1 MRPLIYI
8 MTPVLILTIVL
19 ASRFVTWDAI
29 KGAKPQA
36 QANVQQGTLSLR
48 EWKIPHAI
56 AAFTRAI
63 EIESKYAEAY
73 VKRGLA
79 YYRME
84 QYKAAIVDYTRT
96 LDLKRYHAD
105 AYASRG
111 DAYRAL
117 NETQHALADYSASLK
132 KRWDARVLRR
142 RAQTYLEQ
150 GDIQNALTD
159 YNTVIKRQPSA
170 MAYYIRGNAY
180 LQLSI
185 KGDTSYLKLGLADL
199 DQAIALEPRF
209 ASAYINRARIYA
221 RAGEQASAT
230 ADYTNAVELLTEAIE
245 TWQGES
251 NDLTQVYLWRAFAY
265 QKLGKTDEAQND
277 LNETNKRIFSFF
289 LKKVKN
295 CDIFIRVTF

>member
-19 ASRFVTWDAI
+19 AARFVTWDAI

-36 QANVQQGTLSLR
+36 QVNVQQGTLSLR

-63 EIESKYAEAY
+63 EIEPKYAEAY

-79 YYRME
+79 YYRLG
-84 QYKAAIVDYTRT
+84 QYKAAIADYTRT

-111 DAYRAL
+111 DAYQAL
-117 NETQHALADYSASLK
+117 GEMQHAIADYSASLK
-132 KRWDARVLRR
+132 KRWSARVMRR
-142 RAQTYLEQ
+142 RAQTYFEQ
-150 GDIQNALTD
+150 DNVQNALAD

-170 MAYYIRGNAY
+170 MAYYTRGNAY

-185 KGDTSYLKLGLADL
+185 RDNASHLKLALADI

-209 ASAYINRARIYA
+209 ASAYISRAQIYV

-230 ADYTNAVELLTEAIE
+230 ADYMNAVELLTEAIE
-245 TWQGES
+245 TWQGEP
-251 NDLTQVYLWRAFAY
+251 NALIQVYLWRAFAY
-265 QKLGKTDEAQND
+265 QKLGKTDKAQSD
-277 LNETNKRIFSFF
+277 LNEMNKRIFSFF
-289 LKKVKN
+289 LEKSKKL
-295 CDIFIRVTF
+295 

>member
-36 QANVQQGTLSLR
+36 QVNVQQGTLSLR

-63 EIESKYAEAY
+63 EIEPKYAEAY

-79 YYRME
+79 YYRLG
-84 QYKAAIVDYTRT
+84 QYKAAIADYTQT

-117 NETQHALADYSASLK
+117 GEMQHAIADYSASLK
-132 KRWDARVLRR
+132 KRWSARVLRR
-142 RAQTYLEQ
+142 RAQTYFEQ
-150 GDIQNALTD
+150 DNVQNALAD

-170 MAYYIRGNAY
+170 MAYYTRGNAY
-180 LQLSI
+180 FQLSI
-185 KGDTSYLKLGLADL
+185 QDDANHLKLALADM

-209 ASAYINRARIYA
+209 ASAYISRARIYA

-230 ADYTNAVELLTEAIE
+230 ADYMNAVELLTEAIK
-245 TWQGES
+245 TWQGEP
-251 NDLTQVYLWRAFAY
+251 NALIQIYLWRAFAY
-265 QKLGKTDEAQND
+265 QKLGKTDKAQSD
-277 LNETNKRIFSFF
+277 LNEMNKRIFSFF
-289 LKKVKN
+289 LEKSKKL
-295 CDIFIRVTF
+295 

>member
-36 QANVQQGTLSLR
+36 QADVQKGTLSLR

-63 EIESKYAEAY
+63 EVEPRYAEAY

-79 YYRME
+79 YYRMG
-84 QYKAAIVDYTRT
+84 QYKAAIADYTRT
-96 LDLKRYHAD
+96 LALKRYQAD

-117 NETQHALADYSASLK
+117 GETQHAIADYSASLK
-132 KRWDARVLRR
+132 KRWNARVMRK
-142 RAQTYLEQ
+142 RAQTYFEQ
-150 GDIQNALTD
+150 GDLQNALADHT
-159 YNTVIKRQPSA
+159 TVIKRQPSA
-170 MAYYIRGNAY
+170 MAYYTRGNTY

-185 KGDTSYLKLGLADL
+185 QDDPSHLKLALADM

-209 ASAYINRARIYA
+209 ANTYISRARIYA
-221 RAGEQASAT
+221 RAGEQALAT
-230 ADYTNAVELLTEAIE
+230 ADYMNAVELLTEAIE
-245 TWQGES
+245 TWQGEP
-251 NDLTQVYLWRAFAY
+251 NALIQVYLWRAFAY
-265 QKLGKTDEAQND
+265 QKLGESGGAKGD
-277 LNETNKRIFSFF
+277 LNEMNKLIFRFF
-289 LKKVKN
+289 LEKSKKL
-295 CDIFIRVTF
+295 